1 MSFDFGYAKTSFFT
15 WRLTQETYSML
26 KTAIRKCFVR
36 QQKLTIVSLL
46 LCLLNSH
53 YRCANLLTRLYS
65 SIMILLGYL
74 KYSCI
79 VTLSNF
85 IYVNVYIH
93 INNYRYSRQINIH
106 EEENEHYTTQC
117 FTEKD
122 IHLTEN
128 NNIEG
133 QENFNMSSNPSFMKE
148 NASPGNENKDDASN
162 NESVSV
168 KDDFGNI
175 TPWTEKL

>member
-1 MSFDFGYAKTSFFT
+1 MYLFMSFDFGYAKTSFFT

-36 QQKLTIVSLL
+36 QQKLTIVSIL

-79 VTLSNF
+79 VTL
-85 IYVNVYIH
+85 
-93 INNYRYSRQINIH
+93 
-106 EEENEHYTTQC
+106 
-117 FTEKD
+117 
-122 IHLTEN
+122 
-128 NNIEG
+128 
-133 QENFNMSSNPSFMKE
+133 
-148 NASPGNENKDDASN
+148 
-162 NESVSV
+162 
-168 KDDFGNI
+168 
-175 TPWTEKL
+175 

>member
-1 MSFDFGYAKTSFFT
+1 MCQFINQIIFINYDTFGI
-15 WRLTQETYSML
+15 L
-26 KTAIRKCFVR
+26 KIF
-36 QQKLTIVSLL
+36 
-46 LCLLNSH
+46 
-53 YRCANLLTRLYS
+53 LYS
-65 SIMILLGYL
+65 YAFP
-74 KYSCI
+74 
-79 VTLSNF
+79 SNF

>member
-1 MSFDFGYAKTSFFT
+1 MNIKNWTYIRVIFLCLLIMPSGLTYFYHIETYYTFIFIVLTFITSFSSDHFIQVWYLCDCIYTVSKVKTNYIDTQYSYVLNYLCCYLYNIYVFVYVFRFWLRENIFFT

-36 QQKLTIVSLL
+36 QQKLTIVSIL

-79 VTLSNF
+79 VTL
-85 IYVNVYIH
+85 
-93 INNYRYSRQINIH
+93 
-106 EEENEHYTTQC
+106 
-117 FTEKD
+117 
-122 IHLTEN
+122 
-128 NNIEG
+128 
-133 QENFNMSSNPSFMKE
+133 
-148 NASPGNENKDDASN
+148 
-162 NESVSV
+162 
-168 KDDFGNI
+168 
-175 TPWTEKL
+175 